1 VRLADDSI
9 VTLAP
14 QSAIKVAYAAAG
26 ERRVRLLA
34 GEAYFEAAPDAGR
47 PLRVFAD
54 AVRVTVLGTAFNV
67 ARSDEGADVG
77 VAHGI
82 VRVDYDG
89 AAQPVA
95 ERLKAGEFVRVSRSG
110 GVLRGEQPASQ
121 IAAWRE
127 RRLVAQDQPL
137 GEVVDRLRRYY
148 FGAIVVTD
156 AALAGQP
163 VTGVY
168 DLGNPAGAL
177 RGIARSQNAV
187 VREITPWLLVVS
199 RS

>member
-1 VRLADDSI
+1 
-9 VTLAP
+9 
-14 QSAIKVAYAAAG
+14 
-26 ERRVRLLA
+26 
-34 GEAYFEAAPDAGR
+34 
-47 PLRVFAD
+47 
-54 AVRVTVLGTAFNV
+54 
-67 ARSDEGADVG
+67 
-77 VAHGI
+77 
-82 VRVDYDG
+82 
-89 AAQPVA
+89 
-95 ERLKAGEFVRVSRSG
+95 
-110 GVLRGEQPASQ
+110 LRGEQPASQ